1 MTNSKKG
8 RPKNEIPTTQCM
20 IRLTEEEHNL
30 LKKLANE
37 NYMTKS
43 NFVKYLL
50 EYYLSSN
57 KDGEQ

>member
-1 MTNSKKG
+1 MTKSKKG
-8 RPKNEIPTTQCM
+8 RPKNEVPTSQCM

-37 NYMTKS
+37 NFMTKS

-50 EYYLSSN
+50 ECYVSNN